1 MFIKAWAYFL
11 LPWEHWERQKASSD
25 VTEVEWTIRDQF
37 RNVNTSKWHGSSRIT
52 SLQISQWSNFSYA
65 SLAHSAY
72 SQRNVFL
79 IISLRIF
86 IQFPVWDVR
95 SRRWCFICFSIKEF
109 IQKITRE
116 GLVKQGTAREILTI
130 LSLKERWWIGLLRSQ
145 LYNSGNFTIK
155 TKQNDEFSIN

>member
-11 LPWEHWERQKASSD
+11 LPWEHWERQKESSD

-37 RNVNTSKWHGSSRIT
+37 RNLNTSKLHGSSRIT

-65 SLAHSAY
+65 SFAHSAY
-72 SQRNVFL
+72 SQRNIFL

-116 GLVKQGTAREILTI
+116 GLEKQGTAGKILMI
-130 LSLKERWWIGLLRSQ
+130 LSL
-145 LYNSGNFTIK
+145 
-155 TKQNDEFSIN
+155 